1 MAFELNEGRAAFFKQ
16 SDRTSAKQPA
26 ITGTVVMQ
34 RDVVKGEKINIA
46 LWDDNENPDYL
57 SGTAR

>member
-1 MAFELNEGRAAFFKQ
+1 MAFELNPGRAAFFRQ
-16 SDRTSAKQPA
+16 TERTSAKQPA
-26 ITGTVVMQ
+26 MTGTVVVD
-34 RDVVKGEKINIA
+34 RDIKKGDKINIA